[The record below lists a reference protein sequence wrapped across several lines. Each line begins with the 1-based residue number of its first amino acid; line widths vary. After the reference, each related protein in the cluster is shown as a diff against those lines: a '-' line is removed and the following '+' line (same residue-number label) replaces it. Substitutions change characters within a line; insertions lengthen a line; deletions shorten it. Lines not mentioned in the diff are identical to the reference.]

1 VAATRSA
8 PRGGEGVSVSL
19 MAVPAAF
26 SDLMEISAQIET
38 ALVLEEDRIVASSLA
53 DESRAQKFATGI
65 RGLVETAQKKRA
77 GLKQVEVAL
86 PEGNVFVVREGA
98 RIVGATTAANPPSAL
113 VFYDLRS
120 CLSALVA
127 EGALRGD
134 AAQ

>member
-1 VAATRSA
+1 
-8 PRGGEGVSVSL
+8 

-26 SDLMEISAQIET
+26 SDLMEISAQVEA

-53 DESRAQKFATGI
+53 EESRSEKFATGI
-65 RGLVETAQKKRA
+65 RRLVETAQEKRA
-77 GLKQVEVAL
+77 GLKQLEVAL
-86 PEGNVFVVREGA
+86 PEGNVFVVREG
-98 RIVGATTAANPPSAL
+98 RRVVGATTATNPPSAL

-127 EGALRGD
+127 EGALRGN